1 MKIIF
6 AGTPQI
12 ATAPLQALIDSE
24 HDVVAAYT
32 QPDRPSG
39 RGRKL
44 TPSAV
49 KELALKHNIPV
60 EQPLNFKTASSI
72 DTLKHYNADVMVVM
86 AYGIIVPQTV
96 LDTPKHGCINIHV
109 SLLPRWRGAAPI
121 QHAILAGD
129 KISGVTIMQMD
140 SGLDTGDILKQQSCP
155 INPSDTSGDLHDNLA
170 QISPGLLLRTL
181 DDIAKNKL
189 QPTVQHDA
197 GKTYAHKITKADA
210 LLQWHESAEKL
221 ERMVRGYQPF
231 PVAYFTFNEKAIRVW
246 QASVIKTENKKPA
259 GEILKADKQGLV
271 IQTGKD
277 ALRITHMQLPG
288 KKAMA
293 VADILNAHKDDFSIG
308 KQLL

>member
-6 AGTPQI
+6 AGTPEI
-12 ATAPLQALIDSE
+12 ATRPLQALIDSDHE
-24 HDVVAAYT
+24 VIAVYT

-60 EQPLNFKTASSI
+60 EQPLNFKEESSI
-72 DTLKHYNADVMVVM
+72 ETLKHYDADIMVVM

-96 LDTPKHGCINIHV
+96 LDTPKQGCINIHV

-121 QHAILAGD
+121 QHAILSGD

-140 SGLDTGDILKQQSCP
+140 SGLDTGDILKQQSCS
-155 INPSDTSGDLHDNLA
+155 INASDTSGDLHDNLA
-170 QISPGLLLRTL
+170 QISPDLLLRTL

-189 QPTVQHDA
+189 QPIVQHDA

-210 LLQWHESAEKL
+210 QLHWHENAEKL

-231 PVAYFTFNEKAIRVW
+231 PVAYFTFNEKAIRIW

-259 GEILKADKQGLV
+259 GEILSADKNGLV
-271 IQTGKD
+271 IQAGED
-277 ALRITHMQLPG
+277 ALCITQMQLPG

-293 VADILNAHKDDFSIG
+293 VSDILNANKDDFFIG
-308 KQLL
+308 KQL

>member
-6 AGTPQI
+6 AGTPEI
-12 ATAPLQALIDSE
+12 ATKPLQVLIDSGHE
-24 HDVVAAYT
+24 VIAVYT

-49 KELALKHNIPV
+49 KELALRRNIPV
-60 EQPLNFKTASSI
+60 EQPLNFKEESSI
-72 DTLKHYNADVMVVM
+72 ETLKHYDADIMVVM

-96 LDTPKHGCINIHV
+96 LDTPKQGCINIHV

-121 QHAILAGD
+121 QHAILSGD

-140 SGLDTGDILKQQSCP
+140 SGLDTGDILKQQSCV
-155 INPSDTSGDLHDNLA
+155 IKASDTSGDLHDNLA

-189 QPTVQHDA
+189 QPIVQNDE

-210 LLQWHESAEKL
+210 QLHWRENAEKL

-231 PVAYFTFNEKAIRVW
+231 PVAYFTFNEKAIRIW

-259 GEILKADKQGLV
+259 GEILSADKNGLV
-271 IQTGKD
+271 IQAGED
-277 ALRITHMQLPG
+277 ALCITQMQLPG

-293 VADILNAHKDDFSIG
+293 VSDILNANKDDFFIG
-308 KQLL
+308 KQL